1 MNFFY
6 HPFWKSHFSL
16 CLNLCTHLYTS
27 DYRIDLAGYSG
38 NASNALDYQNH
49 MKFSSID
56 VDLDISHDHCAGEY
70 EGGW

>member
-1 MNFFY
+1 MNSSPSYFGKAIFL
-6 HPFWKSHFSL
+6 L
-16 CLNLCTHLYTS
+16 CLNLYIHSFTS
-27 DYRIDLAGYSG
+27 EYRIDLAGYSG

>member
-1 MNFFY
+1 MILY
-6 HPFWKSHFSL
+6 ICYSL
-16 CLNLCTHLYTS
+16 ELN
-27 DYRIDLAGYSG
+27 GYSG